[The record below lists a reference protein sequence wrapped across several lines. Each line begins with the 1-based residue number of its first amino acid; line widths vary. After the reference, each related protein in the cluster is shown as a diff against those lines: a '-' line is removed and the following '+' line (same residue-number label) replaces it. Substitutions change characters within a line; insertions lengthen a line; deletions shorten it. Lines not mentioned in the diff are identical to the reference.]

1 MSTDT
6 PAPAPAPAPAENT
19 GPVDDPG
26 ITLGDGDKLHVIK
39 DCARI
44 VPAKYRKIPA
54 TANVKAG
61 AQGEGE
67 DAINARQFLSRMRLN
82 ATLGRAKI
90 SHGIGRLVDYGI
102 LGPQH
107 LTFYQFDGD
116 NGGLAFGFCAY
127 AGDEKDPVKKKYD
140 KSYMQFLGNDV
151 RLLMCEHPGF
161 KAKMDALAKEDAD
174 RASTIWEFLKS
185 EDTRND
191 GKFLLASQIQKFMTK
206 TSVAKLPT
214 SVIPRAPPSQ
224 ASLDQAKETRAR
236 NRALKNGT
244 AGPGN
249 GTLTVAAG
257 GHQLV
262 AAGGNGL
269 IPAAAWAPGP
279 DGSAPKTAILIGAA
293 YDDHKAMIEFNAI
306 AKKDADMTAMA
317 LESKDAKIKS
327 LEKQLSRA
335 RGPSRPA
342 QEEEEEDE
350 GDSDDGE
357 PIPPKQPKQPEPSK
371 KATKAKK
378 ARKE

>member
-44 VPAKYRKIPA
+44 VPAKYRKIAA

-127 AGDEKDPVKKKYD
+127 AGDEKDQVKKKYD

-161 KAKMDALAKEDAD
+161 KAKMEALAKEDAD

-244 AGPGN
+244 AGAGN
-249 GTLTVAAG
+249 GTLTVAPG
-257 GHQLV
+257 GNQTG
-262 AAGGNGL
+262 AAAGNGL
-269 IPAAAWAPGP
+269 IPAAAWAPGA

-293 YDDHKAMIEFNAI
+293 YDDHKAMIEANAV
-306 AKKDADMTAMA
+306 AKKDAEMTAMA

-327 LEKQLSRA
+327 LEKQLARA
-335 RGPSRPA
+335 RGGPSRPA
-342 QEEEEEDE
+342 QEEEEED
-350 GDSDDGE
+350 SDDE
-357 PIPPKQPKQPEPSK
+357 PVPPKQPEPSK
-371 KATKAKK
+371 KAAKSNKK

>member
-6 PAPAPAPAPAENT
+6 PAPAPAPAENT
-19 GPVDDPG
+19 GPAVDPG

-39 DCARI
+39 DFARV
-44 VPAKYRKIPA
+44 VPAKYRKIAA

-67 DAINARQFLSRMRLN
+67 TAKSPSEFLTNMRLN

-90 SHGIGRLVDYGI
+90 SHGTGRLIDHGI

-107 LTFYQFDGD
+107 LTFYEIEGD

-127 AGDEKDPVKKKYD
+127 AADEKDPVKKKYD
-140 KSYMQFLGNDV
+140 KMYMQFLGNDV
-151 RLLMCEHPGF
+151 RLLMCEHAGF
-161 KAKMDALAKEDAD
+161 KAKMDALAKEDPE
-174 RASTIWEFLKS
+174 RASKIWAFLQS

-191 GKFLLASQIQKFMTK
+191 GKFLLASQFQKFMTK
-206 TSVAKLPT
+206 TQVAKLPT
-214 SVIPRAPPSQ
+214 SVIPRAPPTQ

-249 GTLTVAAG
+249 GTLALAG
-257 GHQLV
+257 GGNQTG
-262 AAGGNGL
+262 AAAGNGL

-293 YDDHKAMIEFNAI
+293 YDDHKAMIEANAV
-306 AKKDADMTAMA
+306 AKKDAEMTAMA
-317 LESKDAKIKS
+317 LETKEAKIKS
-327 LEKQLSRA
+327 LEKQLARA
-335 RGPSRPA
+335 RGGPSRPA
-342 QEEEEEDE
+342 QEEEEEE
-350 GDSDDGE
+350 DSDDE
-357 PIPPKQPKQPEPSK
+357 PVPPKQPEPSK
-371 KATKAKK
+371 KAAKSNKK